1 VAADRFGS
9 HLIRRACEPPGWG
22 YVAGVSGKLAPLIAL
37 QFRRLGAQR
46 SRVPVAAVILNWLA
60 TQQDGTY
67 ADARTSDL
75 RVPNEHMD
83 RERSQIY
90 RICARKERHRY
101 AQPSI
106 PNGGSV
112 RIASDEG

>member
-1 VAADRFGS
+1 
-9 HLIRRACEPPGWG
+9 
-22 YVAGVSGKLAPLIAL
+22 
-37 QFRRLGAQR
+37 
-46 SRVPVAAVILNWLA
+46 
-60 TQQDGTY
+60 
-67 ADARTSDL
+67 
-75 RVPNEHMD
+75 MD